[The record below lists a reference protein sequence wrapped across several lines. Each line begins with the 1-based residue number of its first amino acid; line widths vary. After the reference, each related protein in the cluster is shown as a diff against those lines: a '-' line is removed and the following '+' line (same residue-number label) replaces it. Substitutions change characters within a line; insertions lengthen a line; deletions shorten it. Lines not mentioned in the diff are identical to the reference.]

1 MLFPSICQSLLRH
14 DHSLGLDRFP
24 FHQELEPL
32 TWGIS
37 ALGAFFFFDFCLFN
51 ALAALEEMKLQ
62 QRKVQHSSRT
72 VRSSQWVQGPAA
84 HHPSHWGHSTWKGTE
99 TGMSPA
105 GREQSSKDEG

>member
-37 ALGAFFFFDFCLFN
+37 ALGAFFFLTS
-51 ALAALEEMKLQ
+51 
-62 QRKVQHSSRT
+62 VSSM
-72 VRSSQWVQGPAA
+72 
-84 HHPSHWGHSTWKGTE
+84 HWLPWK
-99 TGMSPA
+99 
-105 GREQSSKDEG
+105 K